1 MRIGLFHSL
10 LLIFGLLAGHVWAR
24 PSSPP
29 HDFHV
34 SVTQINCNAQTQ
46 SVEITIKLFTDDME
60 QSIKSQG
67 GGDLRL
73 GDAREAANADQLL
86 LEYLRNRFALLL
98 DGKPAV
104 MAWVGKEV
112 EVDALWC
119 YLEVPN
125 IAHISSMEITSR
137 ILTEIF
143 EDQANVVHISC
154 GEQNK
159 SMFLSKI
166 SLSERVSL

>member
-1 MRIGLFHSL
+1 MVAWPLS
-10 LLIFGLLAGHVWAR
+10 AR
-24 PSSPP
+24 PSGTA

-46 SVEITIKLFTDDME
+46 SVEITIKLFTDDLE
-60 QSIKSQG
+60 QSIKAQG
-67 GGDLRL
+67 GGELRL
-73 GDAREAANADQLL
+73 GDAREAVNADQLL

-98 DGKPAV
+98 DGKAVV

-143 EDQANVVHISC
+143 EDQANVVHIAC
-154 GEQNK
+154 GGENK
-159 SMFLSKI
+159 SMFLSKN